1 MHPDFLLS
9 GKEEVYKIFGIPI
22 IRRKRHGLNAR
33 QLAEWEA
40 YDRLD
45 PIGQWRD
52 DFRMAELASLILNIA
67 IRWGAGKKQVKLT
80 DITDF
85 MPQWDGGAPKE
96 VKQQSVEEMKQIFKD
111 IMQAQNQ
118 IVGRKKRVDQPP
130 ANLRRNKDG

>member
-1 MHPDFLLS
+1 
-9 GKEEVYKIFGIPI
+9 
-22 IRRKRHGLNAR
+22 
-33 QLAEWEA
+33 LAEWEA

-45 PIGQWRD
+45 PIGEWRD

-80 DITDF
+80 EITDF
-85 MPQWDGGAPKE
+85 MPQWDVTAPKGI
-96 VKQQSVEEMKQIFKD
+96 KQQSVEEMKQVFKD

-118 IVGRKKRVDQPP
+118 IVGRKKRVERPP